1 VPVRDSTIELG
12 ARGTLKRYLPR
23 ERLGAVQTPQ
33 AFARD
38 CIEEAFAGTRRVD
51 FTDDAGAV
59 LRSGHEV
66 AVVDGEA
73 TNLKIT
79 SPEEL
84 SNALRTLRRT
94 GQLRG

>member
-1 VPVRDSTIELG
+1 MPVSNSMIERAADG
-12 ARGTLKRYLPR
+12 SLKRYLDR

-33 AFARD
+33 AFSRER
-38 CIEEAFAGTRRVD
+38 IEEAFTATRRRD

-59 LRSGHEV
+59 LRAGHPV

-79 SPEEL
+79 SPDEL
-84 SNALRTLRRT
+84 SHALRELTS
-94 GQLRG
+94 

>member
-1 VPVRDSTIELG
+1 M
-12 ARGTLKRYLPR
+12 KRYLPH

-33 AFARD
+33 AFARER
-38 CIEEAFAGTRRVD
+38 IEEAFAGTRRSD
-51 FTDDAGAV
+51 FTDDAGVV
-59 LRSGHEV
+59 LRAGHEV

-73 TNLKIT
+73 TNMKIT

-84 SNALRTLRRT
+84 LDALRTLRRT